1 MKEISK
7 KGRRIKYTEEFARE
21 IIKEYLD
28 EYKTVKNINY
38 NHIYEFTIDKR
49 NEKKISE
56 IPEISYW
63 RKVGRTGR
71 EIVDEYNKILLEASK
86 DTDLDIEH
94 LNLLTLIEGKFIS
107 SQYYNI
113 VKDYTE
119 KKIDYIKKITRNHI
133 NLEDEIEKLKA
144 EREELYKR
152 NLETE
157 KLLINVYHYILNN
170 RQIENKNLFNNAYN
184 KIFEDPTVFTEEFML
199 EQERNTKDNTI
210 RSIFEFKL
218 KK

>member
-170 RQIENKNLFNNAYN
+170 RQIENKNLFKNAYN

>member
-119 KKIDYIKKITRNHI
+119 KKIDYIKKITSNHI

-170 RQIENKNLFNNAYN
+170 RQIENKNLFKNAYN
-184 KIFEDPTVFTEEFML
+184 KIFEDPTVFTEQFML

>member
-107 SQYYNI
+107 SQYHNI

-119 KKIDYIKKITRNHI
+119 KKLDYIKKITRNHI

-170 RQIENKNLFNNAYN
+170 RQIENKNLFKNAYN

>member
-107 SQYYNI
+107 SQYHNI

-119 KKIDYIKKITRNHI
+119 KKLDYIKKITRNHI

-170 RQIENKNLFNNAYN
+170 RQIENKNLFKNAYN
-184 KIFEDPTVFTEEFML
+184 KIFEDPTVFTEQFML

>member
-119 KKIDYIKKITRNHI
+119 KKIDYIKKITSNHI

-170 RQIENKNLFNNAYN
+170 RQIENKNLFKNAYN